1 MGDLVNIQK
10 QDTCEAEILNT
21 FSMLLP
27 QMTELEKEKLLAFG
41 EGMVLMSGILR
52 SEKNAVQEIIIRR
65 LKGLWKGEPYE

>member
-10 QDTCEAEILNT
+10 QDTCEAEILNK
-21 FSMLLP
+21 FSMLLA

-52 SEKNAVQEIIIRR
+52 SEKNAV
-65 LKGLWKGEPYE
+65 

>member
-1 MGDLVNIQK
+1 MCDLVNIQK

-52 SEKNAVQEIIIRR
+52 SEKDAV
-65 LKGLWKGEPYE
+65 

>member
-1 MGDLVNIQK
+1 MGELVNMQN

-27 QMTELEKEKLLAFG
+27 QMTEIEKEKLLAFG

-52 SEKNAVQEIIIRR
+52 GEKNAV
-65 LKGLWKGEPYE
+65 

>member
-27 QMTELEKEKLLAFG
+27 QMTEIEKEKLLAFG

-52 SEKNAVQEIIIRR
+52 SEKNAV
-65 LKGLWKGEPYE
+65 